1 MWYLWHIEC
10 LIRSYLSG
18 KTMWELQLWWKK
30 KFQYSDIIQNLKNDY
45 IKFEKCNEYKKLGK
59 LQKGKREEKNI
70 LQDNKPIYTW
80 YCASGV
86 VNHLEWKCSQCH
98 LCFDL

>member
-1 MWYLWHIEC
+1 M
-10 LIRSYLSG
+10 
-18 KTMWELQLWWKK
+18 MAKK

-70 LQDNKPIYTW
+70 LQDNKPIYTR